1 MAQKSRDYWKN
12 RFEQIE
18 QIEHGQGAKCYAD
31 IERLYRQAQ
40 RKIEGQIE
48 AWYGRFADNNGITL
62 TEAKRLLT
70 TTELAELKWDVQEY
84 IRYGQENAING
95 QWVKQLENASS
106 RYHINR
112 LEAIRLQMQQ
122 SIEVLFG
129 NQLDGIDQTMRAIY
143 KDGFYRTAFEIQKG
157 FGVGWDFGTLD
168 EKQIAKIINKPWAA
182 DGKNFS
188 ARIWNNK
195 QKLLNELNTTLTQG
209 VVLGQDPQKTI
220 DTIARKM
227 NTSKNN
233 AGRLVMTEQA
243 FFSETAQHDGFQE
256 LGVELYE
263 IVATL
268 DSHTSEIC
276 RELDGKTFKMS
287 EWEVGATAPP
297 FHVWCRTTTV
307 PAFCDEF
314 DLIGERA
321 ARGEDSKTYYVPS
334 SMTYKQW
341 QKSFVDGDKSGLKEA
356 KPDDTMKTE
365 TPKTFKEKIQKIK
378 DDISAN
384 GGKVEEKHLL
394 EAGKALA
401 SDFAAFKEP
410 LKQEVDR
417 TKADLDKYQKELDNL
432 ENRRKDLMAA
442 KRGLKTPDEVGLKS
456 LPDVD
461 NEYRQLTD
469 RIVQIKADP
478 EYTKAYDKWF
488 EANKAYNGKQADNM
502 AWLKS
507 KLAEIRDMG
516 SDNLPV
522 KAHLNNS
529 RSPVRKYIETAYSH
543 YPTEWVKKSI
553 DKGNLTPKK
562 VDRGYYSEWRK
573 IIAISG
579 WTDEGAI
586 ETAIHELGHRF
597 ERAVQEIKEMEKL
610 FYDRRT
616 KGEAL
621 QWLGNGY
628 GRDEKSRKDDFISP
642 YMGKDYHGTAYELV
656 SMGFEYAYTDPLKLA
671 TDPDMEAWIYGIL
684 SLL

>member
-1 MAQKSRDYWKN
+1 MAKKNRDYWQK
-12 RFEQIE
+12 RFSQIE
-18 QIEHGQGAKCYAD
+18 QIEHGQSVQCYAD

-70 TTELAELKWDVQEY
+70 TKELAELKWDVQEY

-129 NQLDGIDQTMRAIY
+129 NQLDSIDQTMRAIY

-307 PAFCDEF
+307 PAFGDEF

-321 ARGEDSKTYYVPS
+321 ARGEDGKTYYVPS

-341 QKSFVDGDKSGLKEA
+341 QKSFVDGDKTGLKQIT
-356 KPDDTMKTE
+356 PDD
-365 TPKTFKEKIQKIK
+365 KIK
-378 DDISAN
+378 D
-384 GGKVEEKHLL
+384 
-394 EAGKALA
+394 
-401 SDFAAFKEP
+401 EP
-410 LKQEVDR
+410 VIKTIDDCTSTQEVVDLFKSHDDWFYEIER
-417 TKADLDKYQKELDNL
+417 KGKRIRSVDGMNLNGVDLESAKAVYRPFEMLFEKFPDFKGKLNAVSSGKLGGMTYAQCMYGLGHGGISVNTKYFSDYK
-432 ENRRKDLMAA
+432 
-442 KRGLKTPDEVGLKS
+442 
-456 LPDVD
+456 
-461 NEYRQLTD
+461 
-469 RIVQIKADP
+469 
-478 EYTKAYDKWF
+478 
-488 EANKAYNGKQADNM
+488 
-502 AWLKS
+502 
-507 KLAEIRDMG
+507 KLAEHVMKDESVGWHPQGMTM
-516 SDNLPV
+516 P
-522 KAHLNNS
+522 
-529 RSPVRKYIETAYSH
+529 E
-543 YPTEWVKKSI
+543 SI
-553 DKGNLTPKK
+553 
-562 VDRGYYSEWRK
+562 VM
-573 IIAISG
+573 
-579 WTDEGAI
+579 
-586 ETAIHELGHRF
+586 HELGH
-597 ERAVQEIKEMEKL
+597 AVDDYLTYTLYAAGTNGWKPKKVSAMLRPKVMKAAKFKVSDIGEQVSRYASKNAEEWFAECFAEYMLSDNPRTVAVEFGKQLEQLINEKM
-610 FYDRRT
+610 
-616 KGEAL
+616 KGV
-621 QWLGNGY
+621 N
-628 GRDEKSRKDDFISP
+628 
-642 YMGKDYHGTAYELV
+642 
-656 SMGFEYAYTDPLKLA
+656 
-671 TDPDMEAWIYGIL
+671 
-684 SLL
+684 